1 MPATSYRI
9 IRRTP
14 DYDRAIFTLFGEVFG
29 QEGAARFE
37 ARWAWQYLENPCND
51 ADDPIHWIAVD
62 EDGTLLGHISTM
74 PFQMWWGDR
83 EVRARSSLD
92 QFVDPKARGRGVGI
106 ALVKAHIADV
116 DLGLALGMT
125 PSSYPIF
132 KKFFTDIGPVPAY
145 LKVLDGTALARR
157 RWGPVAGTI
166 AGPLVGLGLTLLS
179 PRVAPAEGL
188 EVREVA
194 SFTDDYTDL
203 WTRAR
208 ASYASIVR
216 RDRRYLRW
224 KYEACPY
231 HRHRVF
237 EARLRGTLSGFAVA
251 RTEGEPAFRRG
262 IIVDLFAD
270 TTDTAAHDA
279 LIDAVVSAFR
289 REGVARIETYCLHQ
303 AIGASFRRHGFR
315 AGRSTMNYC
324 IAACRS
330 SPDPLARRFEHQLV
344 LGDGDL
350 DRA

>member
-1 MPATSYRI
+1 MSYRI

-14 DYDRAIFTLFGEVFG
+14 DYDRAIVDLFGQVFG
-29 QEGAARFE
+29 RDGAERFE
-37 ARWAWQYLENPCND
+37 ARWAWQYMENPYND

-62 EDGTLLGHISTM
+62 DGGTLLGHISTM

-83 EVRARSSLD
+83 DVRARSSLD
-92 QFVDPKARGRGVGI
+92 QFVDPKARGRGVGV
-106 ALVKAHIADV
+106 ALVKAHIADI

-145 LKVLDGTALARR
+145 LRVLDGSALARR
-157 RWGPVAGTI
+157 KWGPVAGTL
-166 AGPLVGLGLTLLS
+166 AGPVVGLGLTLFS
-179 PRVAPAEGL
+179 RRVPSADGVA
-188 EVREVA
+188 VSEVA

-203 WTRAR
+203 WARAR
-208 ASYASIVR
+208 ASYASVVR
-216 RDRRYLRW
+216 RDRAYLQW
-224 KYEACPY
+224 KYERCPY
-231 HRHRVF
+231 HRYRVF
-237 EARLRGTLSGFAVA
+237 EVRTRGTLSGFAVVRA
-251 RTEGEPAFRRG
+251 EGEPAFRRG

-279 LIDAVVSAFR
+279 LISAVVDTFR
-289 REGVARIETYCLHQ
+289 REGVARVETYCLHQ
-303 AIGASFRRHGFR
+303 AIGASFGRHGFR
-315 AGRSTMNYC
+315 AGRTAMNYC

-330 SPDPLARRFEHQLV
+330 SVEPLARRFEHQLV